1 MDYLRPI
8 REAAKSDLPL
18 EWTQTSATTYERRV
32 DYLESFFLFVG
43 ILGQGRPDKDNWYP
57 TTAIRVETDREQFIG
72 DVKAAWKA
80 LRYDHPILAATV
92 EDYRWIYHLA
102 EEQELSSWLDE
113 TFFVHETPK
122 SSRQLFPF
130 DNNPTKRAIL
140 HVLPQTQEIV
150 LQGPHTHLDG
160 IGMATFFN
168 NLLTLMTV
176 PPEKLQRPFGSEAA
190 NLTESILISAGV
202 PIHTAEEKQAFDDNF
217 AAYVEN
223 FPTMRLNTLNTG
235 QKAKRTMNQWLTF
248 TREETS
254 AIAVKSKEH
263 GFSVTSA
270 AQAAVSHA
278 ARIQGK
284 VDNKSHCTYAIYDAR
299 AYIDNNKYPH
309 KDLIS
314 QHVFAMPAIF
324 PVFPESFLDT
334 ARCAK
339 EVFSKYNKNGLVR
352 NVSDLRCELVPALI
366 AQGKGPG
373 MPVSADLQLS
383 SLGIM
388 DKFVKP
394 VYESNAGRPS
404 IEVHDIWVSLEI
416 LTADIAVEM
425 WTFRGK
431 LVIQLIYNEAFHR
444 EESVRHLLELIHE
457 QLAQG
462 LGVDLGFDAKSPG
475 DEKYLNSS
483 WKELSNHQ
491 LAENLHRVSIFNC
504 SSY

>member
-8 REAAKSDLPL
+8 GESAKSTLPL
-18 EWTQTSATTYERRV
+18 QWTQTSATTYERRV
-32 DYLESFFLFVG
+32 DYLENFFLIVAQS
-43 ILGQGRPDKDNWYP
+43 GQGRPDKDNWYP
-57 TTAIRVETDREQFIG
+57 TTAIRLETTREQFID
-72 DVKAAWKA
+72 DVRAAWKA
-80 LRYDHPILAATV
+80 LRYDHPILSAVV
-92 EDYRWIYHLA
+92 ENHRWIYHVA
-102 EEQELSSWLDE
+102 DEQELSSWLDT
-113 TFFVHETPK
+113 TFFVHDTPR

-160 IGMATFFN
+160 IGSATFLN
-168 NLLTLMTV
+168 NLLALMTA
-176 PPEKLQRPFGSEAA
+176 PPESLQRPFGTEAT
-190 NLTESILISAGV
+190 NLTESIIISAGI
-202 PIHTAEEKQAFDDNF
+202 PAHTAEEKQAFDDNL
-217 AAYVEN
+217 AAYVGN

-235 QKAKRTMNQWLTF
+235 QKAKKTMCQWLTF
-248 TREETS
+248 TPEETS
-254 AIAVKSKEH
+254 AIAVKSKEN

-278 ARIQGK
+278 VRIQGK
-284 VDNKSHCTYAIYDAR
+284 NNNTSHCTYAIYDAR
-299 AYIDNNKYPH
+299 AHIDNNKYSH
-309 KDLIS
+309 KDLVS
-314 QHVFAMPAIF
+314 QHVFAMAAVF
-324 PVFPESFLDT
+324 PVFPQSFLDT

-352 NVSDLRCELVPALI
+352 NVSDLQCKLVPALI
-366 AQGKGPG
+366 VQGKGPG
-373 MPVSADLQLS
+373 MPGSADLQLS
-383 SLGIM
+383 SMGIL

-404 IEVHDIWVSLEI
+404 IEVRDIWVALEM

-425 WTFRGK
+425 WTFRGE

-444 EESVRHLLELIHE
+444 EESVRHVLELIHD

-475 DEKYLNSS
+475 DENYLSGFL
-483 WKELSNHQ
+483 K
-491 LAENLHRVSIFNC
+491 AP
-504 SSY
+504 